1 MLIHPGTMATG
12 HAESRSRARVTLPA
26 RLPTRLP
33 TRCPAATSAAL
44 ADLSIRACSGANST
58 TSSSTRTSGCLARH
72 GRRASASNCTSWSSQ
87 APRSSVRRRTVVR
100 RRTRGVATRARRAAG
115 HPSAERP
122 RRRSRWPRPPGHA
135 RPRRGRP
142 RRGGATVV
150 TGPAEQERPARTRP
164 ALLGALAS
172 PAASTTGFPPLDGP
186 SPSQSRTAL
195 RQGAVRHCD
204 GFWRPL
210 PPASAEGECGL
221 RSRRDTRR
229 EA

>member
-1 MLIHPGTMATG
+1 MV
-12 HAESRSRARVTLPA
+12 AREA
-26 RLPTRLP
+26 DEID
-33 TRCPAATSAAL
+33 AATH
-44 ADLSIRACSGANST
+44 SG
-58 TSSSTRTSGCLARH
+58 
-72 GRRASASNCTSWSSQ
+72 WS
-87 APRSSVRRRTVVR
+87 VVVN
-100 RRTRGVATRARRAAG
+100 G
-115 HPSAERP
+115 E
-122 RRRSRWPRPPGHA
+122 
-135 RPRRGRP
+135 
-142 RRGGATVV
+142 ATVV

-172 PAASTTGFPPLDGP
+172 PAASTTGFFLPLDGP
-186 SPSQSRTAL
+186 SPTRSRTAL

>member
-1 MLIHPGTMATG
+1 MRYGRRRFGAVAHLGGSQPVRAIDGTVV
-12 HAESRSRARVTLPA
+12 AREA
-26 RLPTRLP
+26 DEID
-33 TRCPAATSAAL
+33 AATH
-44 ADLSIRACSGANST
+44 SG
-58 TSSSTRTSGCLARH
+58 
-72 GRRASASNCTSWSSQ
+72 WS
-87 APRSSVRRRTVVR
+87 VVV
-100 RRTRGVATRARRAAG
+100 TG
-115 HPSAERP
+115 E
-122 RRRSRWPRPPGHA
+122 
-135 RPRRGRP
+135 
-142 RRGGATVV
+142 ATVV